1 MPKPAY
7 YALCQCVILQ
17 LRHFPGLN
25 MDSKSRFILWNV
37 FAQKKITTLLFCHTD
52 ILFLLNLR
60 RKIYLFLS
68 MVCLVCFMLSAGS
81 LNSIIPGKLRM
92 KFGQSSSKLENLQKK
107 NTRLNYYL
115 EKLLFDLNLLSC
127 LFYAAFVCFAKSWTQ
142 IKLDISTPE
151 NQTKIC
157 FWSFCQ

>member
-92 KFGQSSSKLENLQKK
+92 KFGQSSSKLEKLHTKK
-107 NTRLNYYL
+107 HQV
-115 EKLLFDLNLLSC
+115 ELLFGKVIIWFKLVVLFILCC
-127 LFYAAFVCFAKSWTQ
+127 LCV
-142 IKLDISTPE
+142 
-151 NQTKIC
+151 
-157 FWSFCQ
+157 FCQIMNTNKAGYLNSWKPN

>member
-81 LNSIIPGKLRM
+81 LNSWKI
-92 KFGQSSSKLENLQKK
+92 ENEIWTKQLKTRKSTKK

-151 NQTKIC
+151 NQTKIS